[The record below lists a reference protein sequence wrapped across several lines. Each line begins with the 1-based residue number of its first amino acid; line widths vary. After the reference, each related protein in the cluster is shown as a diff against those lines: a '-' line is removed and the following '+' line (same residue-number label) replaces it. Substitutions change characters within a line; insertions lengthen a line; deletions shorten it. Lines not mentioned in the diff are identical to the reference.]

1 MSEVRPLTSVV
12 IAYGGKGRVNRL
24 MRGLALAFGLGM
36 AGAVHAADAPAGAS
50 PAAPPLCSDAWN
62 RLIDAKVT
70 SGDGLGHG
78 PDIGS
83 DEWKGTIEFRL
94 GVRGKPGLPSRTSE
108 AWCGTIDAL
117 VRAREAKTQPKA
129 TTVAAAQGP
138 AFNCRKVEPGS
149 IEAMICGDA
158 ELSALD
164 KKLAGV
170 YAAATAKA
178 KSERP
183 PVLRAEQR
191 GWVKGRNDCWK
202 SSDRRGCV
210 RDEYVRR
217 IAELQARYRLV
228 PSRGPFAFAC
238 DGNPAN
244 EVVVIYFATEPS
256 TMIAERGDS
265 VSLMFQQPAASGAKY
280 QGRNESFWEHQ
291 SVATI
296 VWGYSAPEMR
306 CTLKR

>member
-1 MSEVRPLTSVV
+1 M
-12 IAYGGKGRVNRL
+12 NRM
-24 MRGLALAFGLGM
+24 MRGLALAFGLLM
-36 AGAVHAADAPAGAS
+36 AGVIHAADAPAGAS
-50 PAAPPLCSDAWN
+50 PAAPPLCSEAWN
-62 RLIDAKVT
+62 RMIDTKVS
-70 SGDGLGHG
+70 SGDGRGHG

-94 GVRGKPGLPSRTSE
+94 GVRGKPELPLRTSE
-108 AWCGTIDAL
+108 DWCRTIDEL
-117 VRAREAKTQPKA
+117 VRARDAKAQPKA
-129 TTVAAAQGP
+129 TTAAASGP
-138 AFNCRKVEPGS
+138 TFDCRKVESGS

-158 ELSALD
+158 ELAALD
-164 KKLAGV
+164 RKLAGV

-178 KSERP
+178 KNERP

-191 GWVKGRNDCWK
+191 GWIKGRNDCWK
-202 SSDRRGCV
+202 SADQRSCV

-228 PSRGPFAFAC
+228 PSRGPFPFAC

-244 EVVVIYFATEPS
+244 EIVVHYFATEPS

-291 SVATI
+291 GVATI
-296 VWGYSAPEMR
+296 VWGYGAPEMR
-306 CTLKR
+306 CTLKQ

>member
-1 MSEVRPLTSVV
+1 M
-12 IAYGGKGRVNRL
+12 NRM
-24 MRGLALAFGLGM
+24 MRGLALAFGLLM
-36 AGAVHAADAPAGAS
+36 AGVIHAADAPVGAS
-50 PAAPPLCSDAWN
+50 PAAPPLCSEAWN
-62 RLIDAKVT
+62 RMIDTKVT
-70 SGDGLGHG
+70 SGDGRGHG

-94 GVRGKPGLPSRTSE
+94 GVRGKPELPLRTSE
-108 AWCGTIDAL
+108 DWCRTIDEL
-117 VRAREAKTQPKA
+117 VRARDAKAQPKA
-129 TTVAAAQGP
+129 TTAAASGP
-138 AFNCRKVEPGS
+138 TFDCRKVESGS

-158 ELSALD
+158 ELAALD
-164 KKLAGV
+164 RKLAGV

-178 KSERP
+178 KNERP

-191 GWVKGRNDCWK
+191 GWIKGRNDCWK
-202 SSDRRGCV
+202 SADQRSCV

-228 PSRGPFAFAC
+228 PSRGPFPFAC

-244 EVVVIYFATEPS
+244 EIVVHYFATEPS

-291 SVATI
+291 GVATI
-296 VWGYSAPEMR
+296 VWGYGAPEMR
-306 CTLKR
+306 CTLKQ

>member
-1 MSEVRPLTSVV
+1 M
-12 IAYGGKGRVNRL
+12 NRL
-24 MRGLALAFGLGM
+24 MRGLALGLLM
-36 AGAVHAADAPAGAS
+36 AGVVHVADAPAGAS
-50 PAAPPLCSDAWN
+50 PAAPPLCSEAWN
-62 RLIDAKVT
+62 RMIDTKVT
-70 SGDGLGHG
+70 SGDGRGHG

-94 GVRGKPGLPSRTSE
+94 GVRGKPELPLRTSE
-108 AWCGTIDAL
+108 DWCRTIDEL
-117 VRAREAKTQPKA
+117 VRARDAKAQPKA
-129 TTVAAAQGP
+129 TTAAASGP
-138 AFNCRKVEPGS
+138 TFDCRKVESGS

-158 ELSALD
+158 ELAALD
-164 KKLAGV
+164 RKLAGV

-178 KSERP
+178 KNERP

-191 GWVKGRNDCWK
+191 GWIKGRNDCWK
-202 SSDRRGCV
+202 SADQRSCV

-228 PSRGPFAFAC
+228 PSRGPFPFAC

-244 EVVVIYFATEPS
+244 EIVVHYFATEPS

-291 SVATI
+291 GVATI
-296 VWGYSAPEMR
+296 VWGYGAPEMR
-306 CTLKR
+306 CTLKQ

>member
-1 MSEVRPLTSVV
+1 M
-12 IAYGGKGRVNRL
+12 NRM
-24 MRGLALAFGLGM
+24 MRGLALVFGLLM
-36 AGAVHAADAPAGAS
+36 AGVVHPADAPAGAS
-50 PAAPPLCSDAWN
+50 AAATPLCSEAWN
-62 RLIDAKVT
+62 RMIDAKVT
-70 SGDGLGHG
+70 SGDGQGHG

-94 GVRGKPGLPSRTSE
+94 GVRGKPDLPPRTSE
-108 AWCGTIDAL
+108 AWCRTIDAL
-117 VRAREAKTQPKA
+117 VRAREAKALPKA
-129 TTVAAAQGP
+129 TTVAVAPGP
-138 AFNCRKVEPGS
+138 TFDCRKVEPGS

-158 ELSALD
+158 DLAALD
-164 KKLAGV
+164 RKLSGV

-178 KSERP
+178 KNERP

-191 GWVKGRNDCWK
+191 GWIKGRNDCWK
-202 SSDRRGCV
+202 SSEQRGCV

-228 PSRGPFAFAC
+228 PSRGPFSFAC

-244 EVVVIYFATEPS
+244 EVVVNYFATEPS

-265 VSLMFQQPAASGAKY
+265 VSLMFQQIVASGAKY

-291 SVATI
+291 GVATI
-296 VWGYSAPEMR
+296 VWGYGAPAMR
-306 CTLKR
+306 CTLKQ

>member
-1 MSEVRPLTSVV
+1 V
-12 IAYGGKGRVNRL
+12 IAWGGKDTMNK
-24 MRGLALAFGLGM
+24 MTRGLVVAFGLGM
-36 AGAVHAADAPAGAS
+36 AGAVHAADAQAGS
-50 PAAPPLCSDAWN
+50 STAAAPLCSDAWN
-62 RLIDAKVT
+62 RMIEAKVT
-70 SGDGLGHG
+70 SGDGQGHG

-94 GVRGKPGLPSRTSE
+94 GVRGKPALPPRTSE
-108 AWCGTIDAL
+108 AWCRTIDSL
-117 VRAREAKTQPKA
+117 VRAREAKAQPKA
-129 TTVAAAQGP
+129 TTVPAAQGP
-138 AFNCRKVEPGS
+138 TFDCRKAEPNS

-158 ELSALD
+158 ELAALD
-164 KKLAGV
+164 RKLAGV

-178 KSERP
+178 KNERP

-202 SSDRRGCV
+202 SSEQRGCV
-210 RDEYVRR
+210 RGEYVRR

-228 PSRGPFAFAC
+228 PDRGPFAFAC

-244 EVVVIYFATEPS
+244 EVIVTYFATEPS

-291 SVATI
+291 GLATI
-296 VWGYSAPEMR
+296 VWGYGASEMR